1 MNFDW
6 IKDIG
11 KQLLQVWREIKT
23 YQKFTVIFVVLLLFG
38 LLSFMVVNAAATR
51 YTALYPVNRL
61 TISDASEV
69 KSYLDAARVKYD
81 LKSDTLIL
89 VPQDQVHK
97 IRMDLA
103 SMGLPK
109 KHRGKG
115 FELFDSNTWIKGEK
129 ELQVLEMRALKGQ
142 LEHDI
147 AAYDTLKGASAI
159 LDMAPPKPFG
169 GSTYKTKASAI
180 LDLMPG
186 ARLGQSQLRAI
197 TYHISGAVR
206 GLTPNMVAISDTTGK
221 LYQAHDPDGDVDLVR
236 SAEISAEERLKSKVD
251 GMLAMVVGVD
261 NFYSTVQVSMSR
273 EQSSKER
280 RIYSGT
286 VGEQSLGDPVVM
298 SLTESGLEMSERE
311 KQESGA
317 PGASAEAVAG
327 AVAGGDQSMNRNESR
342 IQEHKQM
349 AVPYDHMKTQTKPGR
364 ISGISIGVL
373 IDKTITVDQGAD
385 LPSEEVKDG
394 KRSTVELKEEIEG
407 QLAKIVEG
415 YGVAA
420 VPSVDFVEFDKTRF
434 HERKAEVNW
443 TSNLELLS
451 KVGTAL
457 FIVLTAL
464 GMFWTFTQFWKKS
477 IVQPPKLDKDE
488 EEEFQ
493 LETEFSEGTSL
504 IEVEAMVEAVKQK
517 LHDNPYVVVETI
529 REWLAEGK
537 EFKIN
542 KKR

>member
-1 MNFDW
+1 MNVDW

-11 KQLLQVWREIKT
+11 RQLLQVWREIKT
-23 YQKFTVIFVVLLLFG
+23 FQKFTVIVVALSLFG
-38 LLSFMVVNAAATR
+38 LLSFLIVNAAAVK
-51 YTALYPVNRL
+51 YSALYPVNRL

-69 KSYLDAARVKYD
+69 KNYLDASRISYD

-142 LEHDI
+142 LEQDI
-147 AAYDTLKGASAI
+147 TAYDNLKGARVI
-159 LDMAPPKPFG
+159 LDMAPPRPFG

-206 GLTPNMVAISDTTGK
+206 GLTPNMVALSDTTGK
-221 LYQAHDPDGDVDLVR
+221 LYQAHDPDGDVDLLR
-236 SAEISAEERLKSKVD
+236 SAEIAAEERLKSKVD
-251 GMLAMVVGVD
+251 GMLAMVVGMD
-261 NFYSTVQVSMSR
+261 NFYSTVQVSMDR
-273 EQSSKER
+273 EQSSNER

-286 VGEQSLGDPVVM
+286 VGAQALGDPVVM
-298 SLTESGLEMSERE
+298 SLTESGLEMMERE

-317 PGASAEAVAG
+317 PGASSEAVAG
-327 AVAGGDQSMNRNESR
+327 AVAGGEQSLNRNESR
-342 IQEHKQM
+342 VQEHKQM
-349 AVPYDHMKTQTKPGR
+349 AVPYDHLKTQSKPGK
-364 ISGISIGVL
+364 INGISIGVL
-373 IDKTITVDQGAD
+373 IDKTITVSKGSD
-385 LPSEEVKDG
+385 LPE
-394 KRSTVELKEEIEG
+394 EEIKEG
-407 QLAKIVEG
+407 MRNAVDLKDEIESQLAKIVQG
-415 YGVAA
+415 YAVAA

-434 HERKAEVNW
+434 HELEAEVNW
-443 TSNLELLS
+443 TSNLQLLS
-451 KVGTAL
+451 KAGTAL

-464 GMFWTFTQFWKKS
+464 GMFWTFTQFWRKTM
-477 IVQPPKLDKDE
+477 VQPPKLDKE
-488 EEEFQ
+488 EDDEFQ

-504 IEVEAMVEAVKQK
+504 VEVEAMVEAVKQK

-537 EFKIN
+537 EFKVN